1 MRLEKEEHRLD
12 KENLKELQDEILEIE
27 TDITEEE
34 EVEPVIAAKLVREAP
49 VDVETTSSYDSYSS
63 SSSVTDEED

>member
-1 MRLEKEEHRLD
+1 MEKEEHRLD

-34 EVEPVIAAKLVREAP
+34 ELQPVVAAKLASKAP